1 MSKGDWHAEE
11 QDGNLYVYL
20 GTPGVRRV
28 IVALADV
35 HPADD
40 VARETA
46 RRIVAC
52 VNACRDIPTEALET
66 YPPGDFGVCWHE
78 YMRPEPKPSPP
89 DDHPSEWCDEY
100 R

>member
-1 MSKGDWHAEE
+1 
-11 QDGNLYVYL
+11 
-20 GTPGVRRV
+20 
-28 IVALADV
+28 
-35 HPADD
+35 
-40 VARETA
+40 
-46 RRIVAC
+46 VAC